1 MLCVFNLLQLL
12 LLQLLRLLL
21 RLLRRLLL
29 LLLLLLLP
37 QLRHTRGRPQTVL
50 RIMCHITCVAT
61 RGAGARVNSQPGY

>member
-1 MLCVFNLLQLL
+1 MLCVFN

-21 RLLRRLLL
+21 RLLRRLLRR
-29 LLLLLLLP
+29 LLLLP

-61 RGAGARVNSQPGY
+61 RGAGARINSQPGY